1 MRGGKTR
8 NESIY
13 NAIKYIQKNFSNCK
27 KKVIFHD
34 SARPFINYNI
44 INNYVDLLEENDA
57 VITAVRITDSIGKL
71 DGEPIDRN

>member
-1 MRGGKTR
+1 M
-8 NESIY
+8 SP
-13 NAIKYIQKNFSNCK
+13 YIMQLNTFKRTFLIA

-57 VITAVRITDSIGKL
+57 VITAVKITDSIGKL